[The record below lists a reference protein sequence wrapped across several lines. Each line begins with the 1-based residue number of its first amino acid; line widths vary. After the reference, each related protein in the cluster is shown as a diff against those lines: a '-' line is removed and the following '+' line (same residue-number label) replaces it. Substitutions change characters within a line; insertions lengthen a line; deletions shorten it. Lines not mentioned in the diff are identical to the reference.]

1 MTTLK
6 LIDKASLNTLAIGIN
21 KIINDRI
28 KIETDRAKAS
38 EGTLQGSINA
48 IPTTTIV
55 QNANAIAAI
64 NDADS
69 GILTQSKQYAENQAS
84 TVQTNLNLVSSKVN
98 TNTTDISSIKEVNIS
113 QSNKI
118 TSLETKIG
126 IEKSDLV
133 EPTGIYKKIND
144 LQTSLGNIDMSGA
157 INTAKSYT
165 DQKITDLVN
174 GADSALDTLKELGD
188 ALGNSENALSA
199 LTTTVSNK
207 ANLIHTHEVANIN
220 GLSTVASSGSYSDL
234 SNKPTLSS
242 FEYTHPQYTDM
253 HTLEDAIN
261 QLLYVSPVVSTLTAS
276 PNGGTFEIG
285 AIISSPITFSWTI
298 NKTITSQSLTDC
310 TISNATLRTVQY
322 TGSNISANKTFTL
335 TVSDGKNSSNRSIT
349 YTFQHRKYWGVSTL
363 PGTYNSAFIKSLTSS
378 EFSTT
383 KAKSSFNI
391 ISGTGQYIFYC
402 FPTAWGTPTFNVGG
416 FKGGFEKIATID
428 FTNASGNTTSFDI
441 WKSENSN
448 LGTQSIIVE

>member
-28 KIETDRAKAS
+28 KIEIDRAKAS
-38 EGTLQGSINA
+38 EGTLQSSINA
-48 IPTTTIV
+48 IPTTTII
-55 QNANAIAAI
+55 QNANDILAI
-64 NDADS
+64 NDVDS
-69 GILTQSKQYAENQAS
+69 GILAQAKKYAESQAS
-84 TVQTNLNLVSSKVN
+84 LVQTNLNLVSSKTD
-98 TNTTDISSIKEVNIS
+98 TNTTDISSIKEVNTS
-113 QSNKI
+113 QSSKI
-118 TSLETKIG
+118 DSIETKIG
-126 IEKSDLV
+126 VEKTELV

-144 LQTSLGNIDMSGA
+144 LQTSIGNIDMSGA

-188 ALGNSENALSA
+188 ALGDSENALSA

-207 ANLIHTHEVANIN
+207 ANLIHTHEVTNIT
-220 GLSTVASSGSYSDL
+220 GLSTVASSGSYTDL
-234 SNKPTLSS
+234 SNKPGLSD
-242 FEYTHPQYTDM
+242 FEYTHPQYTNM
-253 HTLEDAIN
+253 HTLADAID

-276 PNGGTFEIG
+276 PNGSTFEIG
-285 AIISSPITFSWTI
+285 ATISSPITFSWTT

-310 TISNATLRTVQY
+310 TISNTTLRTVQY
-322 TGSNISANKTFTL
+322 TGANITANKTFTL
-335 TVSDGKNSSNRSIT
+335 TISDGKNSANKSIT
-349 YTFQHRKYWGVSTL
+349 YTFQHKRYWGVSTL

-383 KAKSSFNI
+383 KAKSSFNVTT
-391 ISGTGQYIFYC
+391 GTGQYIFYC
-402 FPTAWGTPTFNVGG
+402 FPATWGTPVFNVGG
-416 FKGGFEKIATID
+416 FKGGFEKISTID
-428 FTNASGNTTSFDI
+428 FTNASGNVTSFDI